1 MNQIGISS
9 DATEM
14 SGQSSLSPLQ
24 KGIVPRNSWWQAQ
37 RARLRRDLV
46 FIAKQAHLLS
56 LLIKRPEV
64 PWPAKIAGGCAIAYL
79 FSPIQLI
86 PTFIPVIGQL
96 DDLLVLFLGTRIVR
110 KFSPPAVLKECEERA
125 EVASS
130 VQVGRWEDMIRN
142 TGSPV
147 PWQRD
152 QVAKHSDWD
161 IH

>member
-9 DATEM
+9 DGTKM
-14 SGQSSLSPLQ
+14 SGHSSFPPLQ
-24 KGIVPRNSWWQAQ
+24 KDTVLMTNRWWQAQ
-37 RARLRRDLV
+37 RTRLRRDLV

-142 TGSPV
+142 RRQPGLAT
-147 PWQRD
+147 
-152 QVAKHSDWD
+152 
-161 IH
+161 

>member
-1 MNQIGISS
+1 MNRIGISS
-9 DATEM
+9 DGTEM

-24 KGIVPRNSWWQAQ
+24 KDSVLMTNSWWQAQ

-79 FSPIQLI
+79 FSPLQLI

-110 KFSPPAVLKECEERA
+110 KFSPPSVLKECEERA

-130 VQVGRWEDMIRN
+130 VQVRRWEDMIRN
-142 TGSPV
+142 RRQPGLAT
-147 PWQRD
+147 
-152 QVAKHSDWD
+152 
-161 IH
+161 